1 MNDLS
6 NKIALVTG
14 ATSGIGEA
22 CAIRFA
28 QAGAFVIVAGRNHER
43 GASVVNTIAANGGN
57 SCFCPLDVESDSSIE
72 ACKNFVA
79 VKFGQIDIVLNNA
92 GIFPVT
98 PPMENIDRESTNK
111 ILDTNTSG
119 LIMMIHN
126 MLPLIKEGGVILNN
140 ASVAG
145 LHSFSSGQCY
155 AYAASKAAVIKVTQ
169 LLAKRYGKQ
178 YRINAIAPGVIRTP
192 IFKNFDEERYSS
204 IIPMGRTGKAE
215 EVAAVANFL
224 VSDDASYVH
233 GAVITIDGGQSL

>member
-28 QAGAFVIVAGRNHER
+28 QAGAFVIVAGRNQER
-43 GASVVNTIAANGGN
+43 GASVVNTIAANGGK

-72 ACKNFVA
+72 SCKNFIA
-79 VKFGQIDIVLNNA
+79 DKFGQIDIVLNNA

-126 MLPLIKEGGVILNN
+126 MLPLVKMGG
-140 ASVAG
+140 
-145 LHSFSSGQCY
+145 
-155 AYAASKAAVIKVTQ
+155 
-169 LLAKRYGKQ
+169 
-178 YRINAIAPGVIRTP
+178 
-192 IFKNFDEERYSS
+192 
-204 IIPMGRTGKAE
+204 
-215 EVAAVANFL
+215 
-224 VSDDASYVH
+224 
-233 GAVITIDGGQSL
+233 